1 MESTFIAV
9 KFFGWDKVSQ
19 RFHLTS
25 SWMTAIGANLSAL
38 WILVANAWMQNP
50 VGMRFNPETARN
62 EMENF
67 WEVLFSPTAMNKFLH
82 TTTSGFVLAS
92 MFVVGISAWFLLHKR
107 NQLFAKKSIIVG
119 SMFGL
124 IATLMVI
131 FTGDGAAK
139 DISKHQPMKLA
150 AMEGLYQGEE
160 SAPLMIYGF
169 LSGSDKDRLTDPK
182 DDNFIVNIPVPGMLS
197 FLANGDFSSYVP
209 GIRDMLYGNEEHGIL
224 SFEERIKRG
233 HTAQQTL
240 RELKQAQR
248 NKNTARY
255 NELKAK
261 FSDQEWLDTYMKYFG
276 YGTYYDADPAKLK
289 ANVLELVPPVTIA
302 FHSFHLMVGLGTLF
316 LLIFALLLYYTMKNK
331 IENVRWLL
339 LVALWSIP
347 LAYLAQQ
354 TGWLVAEVGR
364 QPWVIQDMM
373 NTRMAVSQ
381 IETGS
386 VQITF
391 WLFAVTFVGL
401 AIAEAKIMLTQ
412 IKKGPK
418 EGGN

>member
-1 MESTFIAV
+1 
-9 KFFGWDKVSQ
+9 
-19 RFHLTS
+19 
-25 SWMTAIGANLSAL
+25 
-38 WILVANAWMQNP
+38 
-50 VGMRFNPETARN
+50 
-62 EMENF
+62 
-67 WEVLFSPTAMNKFLH
+67 
-82 TTTSGFVLAS
+82 
-92 MFVVGISAWFLLHKR
+92 
-107 NQLFAKKSIIVG
+107 
-119 SMFGL
+119 
-124 IATLMVI
+124 
-131 FTGDGAAK
+131 
-139 DISKHQPMKLA
+139 
-150 AMEGLYQGEE
+150 
-160 SAPLMIYGF
+160 
-169 LSGSDKDRLTDPK
+169 
-182 DDNFIVNIPVPGMLS
+182 MLS